1 MPVPC
6 ARLVRSVVVLRPLR
20 GEGRDVGGRI
30 DQRAHSCGGCGNGL
44 LRHGAVLAGLRRAGS
59 SEGASPP
66 RKRASALRAVRPPST
81 RSSVPLTYDASSEA
95 RKATAAATSSGRP
108 WRSAAG
114 RRFRQVSV
122 SAPLPCSRRAMAE
135 SIKPRTTVLARLDR
149 KSVVRGK
156 GGSVRVDHGGD

>member
-59 SEGASPP
+59 SKGASPP

-108 WRSAAG
+108 WRSARSEEHTSELQSLMRISYAVLCLKKTTKNK
-114 RRFRQVSV
+114 RQN
-122 SAPLPCSRRAMAE
+122 
-135 SIKPRTTVLARLDR
+135 K
-149 KSVVRGK
+149 KVRE
-156 GGSVRVDHGGD
+156 